1 MIYVLTGKAT
11 SAQMDEMLREYGSM
25 VKLAVDTRRLIL
37 AGGGVMHADCEQV
50 LLEQGSEQDDIWR
63 ANWYPSEQRIEYEAI
78 INIRP
83 RLGNR
88 SIVIQSDEVRMKV
101 EAVTRALLGDVL

>member
-11 SAQMDEMLREYGSM
+11 SAQLDEMLREYGSM

-50 LLEQGSEQDDIWR
+50 
-63 ANWYPSEQRIEYEAI
+63 
-78 INIRP
+78 
-83 RLGNR
+83 
-88 SIVIQSDEVRMKV
+88 
-101 EAVTRALLGDVL
+101 